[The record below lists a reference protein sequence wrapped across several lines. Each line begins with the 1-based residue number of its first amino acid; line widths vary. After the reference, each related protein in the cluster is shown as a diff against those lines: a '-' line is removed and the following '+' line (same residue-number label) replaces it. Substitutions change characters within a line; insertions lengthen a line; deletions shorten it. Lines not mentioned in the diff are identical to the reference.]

1 VSFGVG
7 SVFKK
12 ASFDANN
19 DIGGGATTTGVSPR
33 FDERE

>member
-19 DIGGGATTTGVSPR
+19 DIGGGATTGVSPR